1 MCAITEFNNTR
12 PWSQFQPYPTIL
24 WTTFGDGELSEETI
38 KKDLGML
45 SKKQHFS
52 LICKCYAY
60 MWRLPSTK
68 KDLGMR
74 RKDQDCGLLD
84 ANVTFQV
91 LGIEGTDPWGVCTNG
106 EITEGSWSSNNL
118 SHQSGCLE
126 ILKYYE
132 DPSNM
137 SCNVWSL
144 ISTVPCETFFC
155 RTLTWSV
162 TSLERSFSSSLLQS
176 FVTFQ
181 VTPDLCIGK
190 ILATAILEKNSGKNT
205 SVQGATSL
213 DQKKQGQLWRRCSA

>member
-1 MCAITEFNNTR
+1 M
-12 PWSQFQPYPTIL
+12 
-24 WTTFGDGELSEETI
+24 ET
-38 KKDLGML
+38 
-45 SKKQHFS
+45 
-52 LICKCYAY
+52 
-60 MWRLPSTK
+60 TK

-74 RKDQDCGLLD
+74 RKDQDCGKLD

-91 LGIEGTDPWGVCTNG
+91 LGIERTDPWGVCTNG
-106 EITEGSWSSNNL
+106 EITEGSWSSNDL

-126 ILKYYE
+126 ILKCYE

-137 SCNVWSL
+137 CCNVWSL
-144 ISTVPCETFFC
+144 ISIVPCETFFC

-190 ILATAILEKNSGKNT
+190 ILPKPILEKILLCKVRLLWIKRSRVSFGKDAQLRGKQALAGGCQIILRLDYT
-205 SVQGATSL
+205 SPSQSSL
-213 DQKKQGQLWRRCSA
+213 AIPWLWLWRSKPHPPWIPLISPSVFWHVIHFIIRIIYNI